1 MAEYIQVG
9 KSGKFVF
16 EVPKEASESLLLP
29 QLSNVKTDKEEVG
42 IQEISKKKEEQPFIY
57 QLNDPF
63 LSLIGQAQA
72 IGSISNNHK
81 PWVKKTWI
89 TVFLIMPLIVVVE
102 ELLAIDGHI
111 SDHED
116 FLALLVSI
124 LYWSVYYAIW
134 QNKVAKKKASAAQ
147 QKPDDMNNRAT
158 SRVSSDKLGY
168 IPNAVWLI

>member
-1 MAEYIQVG
+1 MTKSKKSRRQQYPFNTHMAEYIQVG

-16 EVPKEASESLLLP
+16 EVPKDASESLLLP
-29 QLSNVKTDKEEVG
+29 QLSNIKTDKQEVG
-42 IQEISKKKEEQPFIY
+42 IQEIIKKKEEQAFIY

-89 TVFLIMPLIVVVE
+89 IVFLIFPLIKLGGVLLTTDRHVSAENIMVT
-102 ELLAIDGHI
+102 LLA
-111 SDHED
+111 SL
-116 FLALLVSI
+116 F
-124 LYWSVYYAIW
+124 YWYIYYAIW

-147 QKPDDMNNRAT
+147 QQAGRHE
-158 SRVSSDKLGY
+158 
-168 IPNAVWLI
+168 